1 MPGEKSVPIDT
12 GCWPQKRKLY
22 LKLGRQRLLVA
33 VGGTGIGTFFITALN
48 EKYIK
53 LNLELKTKI
62 HAHRHT
68 NMQKKNKN
76 LRVS

>member
-22 LKLGRQRLLVA
+22 LKLGRQKLLVS
-33 VGGTGIGTFFITALN
+33 VGGIGALFITVLN

-53 LNLELKTKI
+53 LNLELKKKAMHTDAQTCKRKI
-62 HAHRHT
+62 KT
-68 NMQKKNKN
+68 FK
-76 LRVS
+76 

>member
-22 LKLGRQRLLVA
+22 LKLGRQKLLVS
-33 VGGTGIGTFFITALN
+33 VGGIGALFITVLN

-53 LNLELKTKI
+53 LNLELKKKSMHTDAQTCKRKI
-62 HAHRHT
+62 KT
-68 NMQKKNKN
+68 FK
-76 LRVS
+76 